1 MDMNDHGTG
10 QPPTPGSRVP
20 TVVFY
25 DIMHEAATRVRGALV
40 GLYDDGTI
48 DQEQSLRAALAVAE
62 QIERVPPDDRAAIT
76 HMTDRLR
83 AYFARLEAMALLES
97 GQLPLIF
104 DREAELGDGLPR
116 PIEG

>member
-1 MDMNDHGTG
+1 MNDHGSG
-10 QPPTPGSRVP
+10 QPPASGSRVP

-48 DQEQSLRAALAVAE
+48 DPEQSLRASLAVAE
-62 QIERVPPDDRAAIT
+62 QVDRVPPDDRTAII

-83 AYFARLEAMALLES
+83 AYSARLDAVS
-97 GQLPLIF
+97 RS
-104 DREAELGDGLPR
+104 RERRVAIDLR
-116 PIEG
+116 W